1 MILIKKRENMNLK
14 EFYFFSMLNDE
25 EIKEL
30 EEISIFKKYSK
41 NEILFYSGDDS
52 KYLYL
57 LTSGVVKLYKHDYR
71 DNEIV
76 IHNINAPS
84 FIAEIVNYEEQSFPA
99 NCSFE
104 TESEVVMIDYKKF
117 RDRFLHKKEVSTL
130 FIKSLS
136 KKIKHLENFIH
147 TNMTIDINAKV
158 AKFLYD
164 NEQSLDSLKQVKI
177 AEMLNIREETLSRK
191 IAKLIKDGIIMKEK
205 RNIKILDREKL
216 LNLFL

>member
-1 MILIKKRENMNLK
+1 MNLK